1 MRAFV
6 ILSVLYVVTAGC
18 VVGDVTSDPDAAML
32 ADVGGYHA
40 MQRIDT
46 RPFASAIAPVDVN
59 CYAAGDVATYREIH
73 PEQDGRG
80 VHVAVGTVIV
90 REVLDDNGK
99 VEKLTVMAKQGAGY
113 DTSLG
118 DWWFGVTD
126 PQGFPLRDDG
136 GNAMLGRLT
145 ECHGCH
151 EPRAADD
158 FLFGVS
164 ASVE

>member
-1 MRAFV
+1 MRAFA
-6 ILSVLYVVTAGC
+6 ILGVVYALSAGC
-18 VVGDVTSDPDAAML
+18 VVGAVASDPDAATL
-32 ADVGGYHA
+32 ADVDGYRT

-73 PEQDGRG
+73 PEQPGSG

-90 REVLDDNGK
+90 REVLDGSGN
-99 VEKLTVMAKQGAGY
+99 VAKLTVMAKQAAGY
-113 DTSLG
+113 DPSLG

-126 PQGFPLRDDG
+126 PHGLPLRDDNG
-136 GNAMLGRLT
+136 QPMLGRLT

-151 EPRAADD
+151 APRAADD

-164 ASVE
+164 AFVE